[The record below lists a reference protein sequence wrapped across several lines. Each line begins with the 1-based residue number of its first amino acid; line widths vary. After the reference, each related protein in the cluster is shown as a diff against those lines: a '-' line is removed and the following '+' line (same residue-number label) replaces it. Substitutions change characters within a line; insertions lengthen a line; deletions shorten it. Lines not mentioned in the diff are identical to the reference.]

1 MTYIFNTST
10 YDVDALVPEVS
21 QALEKRVELVSRQ
34 KLPGM
39 WKATDRLS
47 QGSASGEM
55 PRGRLIYRRVVGIAL
70 IVLGLFMLI
79 PGLMQPKELLTPLI
93 AGICGLG
100 VGIHS
105 LWSTRKKPARKAQ
118 EEPTET
124 PAKVPAEKSVTKLSK
139 KYVDTAKSFLSNL
152 ANVEPTCIR
161 FSEEGMEL
169 NEDTVIRYEEM
180 ECFVETPSGYL
191 IAWGRTATYL
201 QKKDLQLENKAEFG
215 DFVAGR
221 VPHA

>member
-1 MTYIFNTST
+1 MTYIFHTST

-47 QGSASGEM
+47 QGGTSGEM

-79 PGLMQPKELLTPLI
+79 PGLMQPRELLVPLI
-93 AGICGLG
+93 AGICGLA

-105 LWSTRKKPARKAQ
+105 LWSTRKKPAKITP
-118 EEPTET
+118 EES
-124 PAKVPAEKSVTKLSK
+124 AEKPVKKPSK
-139 KYVDTAKSFLSNL
+139 KYEDTAKTFLNNL
-152 ANVEPTCIR
+152 ANVEPTCVR
-161 FSEEGMEL
+161 FSEEGMAL
-169 NEDTVIRYEEM
+169 SEDAVIRYEEM
-180 ECFVETPSGYL
+180 ECFVETQSGYL

-201 QKKDLQLENKAEFG
+201 QKKDLQFDNEAEFR

>member
-1 MTYIFNTST
+1 MTYIFHTSA

-47 QGSASGEM
+47 QGGNSGEM

-79 PGLMQPKELLTPLI
+79 PGLMQPRELLFPLI
-93 AGICGLG
+93 AGICGLAVG
-100 VGIHS
+100 VHS
-105 LWSTRKKPARKAQ
+105 LWSTLKKPTKKTP
-118 EEPTET
+118 EE
-124 PAKVPAEKSVTKLSK
+124 PAEKPVKKPSK
-139 KYVDTAKSFLSNL
+139 KYEDTAKTFLNNL
-152 ANVEPTCIR
+152 ANVEPTYVR
-161 FSEEGMEL
+161 FSEEGMAL
-169 NEDTVIRYEEM
+169 SEDTVIRYEQM
-180 ECFVETPSGYL
+180 ECFVEIQSGYL
-191 IAWGRTATYL
+191 IAWGGPATFL
-201 QKKDLQLENKAEFG
+201 QKKDLQFDNETEFR
-215 DFVAGR
+215 DFVTCR